1 MKVGDLVRFGSSELA
16 LIVDIDPLQED
27 NMYEMY
33 EMYEYDKINE
43 IVVLR
48 SDGGMWY
55 TNPAGWEVVS
65 EAL

>member
-1 MKVGDLVRFGSSELA
+1 MKIGDLVKFGSSELA

-27 NMYEMY
+27 S
-33 EMYEYDKINE
+33 MYEYDKINE